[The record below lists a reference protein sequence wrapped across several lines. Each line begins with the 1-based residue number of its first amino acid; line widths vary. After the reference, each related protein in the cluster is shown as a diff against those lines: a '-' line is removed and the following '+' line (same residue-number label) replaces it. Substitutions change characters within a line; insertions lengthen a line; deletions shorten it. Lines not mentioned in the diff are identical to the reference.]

1 MGLRAGF
8 AQVDITPPLGTE
20 KAGWL
25 RHIVAEEILDP
36 VYARTLVLESNG
48 TLMGFVSLDLLSV
61 RWTQVDQIRTAAE
74 SLGIPKANL
83 MVAATHNHAGPAI
96 VCAGGTTRD
105 DRYIEFMVDGITH
118 ALQQAITTMVPAKL
132 AVASGT
138 EGRISF
144 IRRFIMKDGSVRTH
158 PPAGSPEIRCAEGV
172 MDPELGVLGVKDYD
186 DKVLGFIINFACH
199 PTHHGGGT
207 AISAGW
213 PGQLSLAVKQA
224 FGDNCVT
231 LFLNGAFGNVH
242 HANPFDPEYV
252 DDMNHIGSIL
262 AEDVQQLIP
271 AMEFADDVSLAAL
284 TTTLQLP
291 IRDIDGPYGLGAKYP
306 QRFPD
311 DEIYEA
317 SIRKLR
323 AKKAQRDYA
332 LAEVQCL
339 RIGDEVALVGIP
351 AEYFV
356 QLGLRIK
363 MESPLPYTYIAGAAN
378 GMLGYVPHREAFER
392 GGYETTIGMWSKL
405 VPQAGDML
413 TDAAIDLINQRASS
427 EEGSS

>member
-25 RHIVAEEILDP
+25 RLRIAEEILDP

-74 SLGIPKANL
+74 SLGIPKTNL

-105 DRYIEFMVDGITH
+105 DRYIEFMVAGVTH

-172 MDPELGVLGVKDYD
+172 IDPELGVLCAKDHD

-224 FGDNCVT
+224 FGNNCVT
-231 LFLNGAFGNVH
+231 VFLNGAFGNIH
-242 HANPFDPEYV
+242 HGNPFDPEYV
-252 DDMNHIGSIL
+252 DDMNRMGRIL
-262 AEDVQQLIP
+262 AEDVQKLIP
-271 AMEFADDVSLAAL
+271 AMEFADDVSLAAQ
-284 TTTLQLP
+284 TTTLELP

-339 RIGDEVALVGIP
+339 RIGDEGALVGIP

-363 MESPLPYTYIAGAAN
+363 MESPLPYTYVVGAAN

-405 VPQAGDML
+405 VPAAGDML
-413 TDAAIDLINQRASS
+413 TDAAINLINQRA
-427 EEGSS
+427 